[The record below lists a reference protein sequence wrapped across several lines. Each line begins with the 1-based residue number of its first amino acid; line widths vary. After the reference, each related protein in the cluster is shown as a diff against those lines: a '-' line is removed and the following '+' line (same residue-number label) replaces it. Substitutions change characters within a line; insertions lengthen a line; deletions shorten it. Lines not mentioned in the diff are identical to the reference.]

1 MWGKNEL
8 LEQIEFNFQ
17 LPKTEAQ
24 RRSEKESSKTRL
36 TPEKAAGLCLW
47 CQRDQ
52 GPKDAPTFTV
62 NVTSDTCSTSQPSIC
77 ASVNVKLWNA

>member
-36 TPEKAAGLCLW
+36 TPEKAAGL
-47 CQRDQ
+47 
-52 GPKDAPTFTV
+52 
-62 NVTSDTCSTSQPSIC
+62 
-77 ASVNVKLWNA
+77 